1 MATAFGLENAR
12 ATAAFPSIVYP
23 RHYVLID

>member
-12 ATAAFPSIVYP
+12 ASAAFPGIVCP